1 MHFFQCEI
9 SYVSQQ
15 CCVECRGGGSSF
27 AESTDRGVSRNI
39 MHGVVGNLP
48 PEYVSI
54 PVLKS
59 VTLPMVKDG
68 QCILPVTRSQASLP
82 GEWFHR
88 RGR

>member
-1 MHFFQCEI
+1 M
-9 SYVSQQ
+9 
-15 CCVECRGGGSSF
+15 ECHGGGSSF
-27 AESTDRGVSRNI
+27 GESTDRGASKNI
-39 MHGVVGNLP
+39 MHSVVGNLY

-54 PVLKS
+54 PVMKI
-59 VTLPMVKDG
+59 VALPMVKDD